1 VQQPRPCLVEAII
14 RRPAPAPWIVHAL
27 PEPENVPFWPGW
39 LLDWRWTDKD
49 KGLWMGL
56 VRYTR
61 DGLSYEHA
69 VSGELL
75 TVLPA
80 DTSTDD
86 AQVVPDPVP

>member
-1 VQQPRPCLVEAII
+1 MLQPRLCLVEAII
-14 RRPAPAPWIVHAL
+14 QRPATSPWIVHAL
-27 PEPENVPFWPGW
+27 PEPENVASWPGR

-49 KGLWMGL
+49 KGLWVGL

-61 DGLSYEHA
+61 DGLTYEHA

-80 DTSTDD
+80 DTSLEGMPP
-86 AQVVPDPVP
+86 APEPAL